1 MLMMGTLTES
11 REPST
16 AVEER
21 KEVREN
27 PQASRLHFQPKP
39 CLQLVV

>member
-16 AVEER
+16 VVGKR
-21 KEVREN
+21 REVLEN
-27 PQASRLHFQPKP
+27 LQASRLHFQPKP